1 MSTGKNLELALRIK
15 ADLEQGRSELQQLEA
30 TLGQTGAAAQ
40 QTNTQLGGTSAAVA
54 KLASESSAAA
64 AGTKAVG
71 AASGTTASE
80 VRQNATAMRMAGISA
95 GQYQQAMRM
104 LPMQLTDVVT
114 SLASGMPIWMVAIQ
128 QGGQVRDSFGGIGN
142 AARAVI
148 GNLNPLAVAVSAVV
162 AGVGGL
168 VLAYLEGSRES
179 ERFNQALILTGG
191 YAGKTAGQLAAMA
204 RELDA
209 LDGVTQSSASEALL
223 QVASSGQFAG
233 EQIRMVATAAEQ
245 MRVATGKAVEDT
257 VAEFAKLGKDPVSAI
272 LELNDKQHF
281 LTQAQLEAI
290 RTLKDQ
296 GREQEAVTEA
306 MRVYAKV
313 IADRTAQIVPNLG
326 LIERKWRDIKNVA
339 SEVKDG
345 LLSIGRAPD
354 DTQRITE
361 LTQKIA
367 YLKSTLGTG
376 FEPLKDTQGEI
387 ARLSAELDALNA
399 KQAKAAAAP
408 ANTVD
413 TGAEKERQKAQQE
426 FDRLALSNLDKKA
439 QLEREIAEI
448 QKLGVKAGKDQAEI
462 DKQIAA
468 ARARYEESL
477 PKARKAPAVRDDAAT
492 RMLQQLR
499 EQQAALQGQLGSE
512 TRISEAQR
520 QQAQFAQLIADLK
533 GKAILTAEQKSL
545 LANQDAIKAQ
555 LAQNVA
561 LDEQLRKRQNLAENA
576 RANAGLQADYLRA
589 IGRDGDA
596 AMLEIGTRF
605 AQMQKEF
612 QAKGNDAGLALIDK
626 LIPIEQARARLDVL
640 QAEIDKAFG
649 QQDRAEQSINVQ
661 VNAGL
666 LTESEGRA
674 KLLDL
679 HRQTASVIEQY
690 LPELQQMAQLPGPM
704 GERAQASLDNVRNK
718 VIELRSASSELEL
731 AMKNGLTSGIDT
743 ALRGLADGTMNLR
756 DAVVSLVQSVADSM
770 AQLASQQLAE
780 SATKGVMSLFGGAG
794 QTGTATAT
802 DTASAAASATTT
814 ATAITTASTAGA
826 TAMGTGISTSGTAA
840 AAAMAS
846 SIASAGTMAATAMAT
861 AIASAGAANAG
872 ANAAATGFAAAFA
885 TGGHVTGPG
894 TTTSDSIP
902 AMLSNWEYVTRAAVV
917 QQPGALDFLH
927 SFNAR
932 GMSALDDYARRVHH
946 ATGGLAGVPAPAL
959 PAPSLGSARLAE
971 PAKALAATVTN
982 SQSFYLVDSPERIG
996 SIINSPVGHEA
1007 VTVMLSRD
1015 PAKFRSI
1022 LGIN

>member
-1 MSTGKNLELALRIK
+1 MADPNMTLALRIQ
-15 ADLEQGRSELQQLEA
+15 ADFKQAEQALDGLGRQLEQAGQQS
-30 TLGQTGAAAQ
+30 Q
-40 QTNTQLGGTSAAVA
+40 QTNAQLDAASAAVD
-54 KLASESSAAA
+54 KLAAGSSSAAVGAKA
-64 AGTKAVG
+64 AGAANG
-71 AASGTTASE
+71 AMASE

-209 LDGVTQSSASEALL
+209 LDGVTQSSASAALL

-233 EQIRMVATAAEQ
+233 EQIMLVATAAEQ
-245 MRVATGKAVEDT
+245 MRVATGQAIEDT

-272 LELNDKQHF
+272 LDLNDKQHF

-367 YLKSTLGTG
+367 YLKSTMGTG

-477 PKARKAPAVRDDAAT
+477 PKARKAPAGRDDAAT

-674 KLLDL
+674 RLLDL

-731 AMKNGLTSGIDT
+731 AMKNGLSGGINS
-743 ALRGLADGTMNLR
+743 ALRGLADGTMSLR
-756 DAVVSLVQSVADSM
+756 EAIGSLIQGVADSM
-770 AQLASQQLAE
+770 AQLAAQQLAQ
-780 SATKGVMSLFGGAG
+780 SAT
-794 QTGTATAT
+794 
-802 DTASAAASATTT
+802 
-814 ATAITTASTAGA
+814 
-826 TAMGTGISTSGTAA
+826 
-840 AAAMAS
+840 
-846 SIASAGTMAATAMAT
+846 
-861 AIASAGAANAG
+861 
-872 ANAAATGFAAAFA
+872 
-885 TGGHVTGPG
+885 
-894 TTTSDSIP
+894 
-902 AMLSNWEYVTRAAVV
+902 
-917 QQPGALDFLH
+917 
-927 SFNAR
+927 
-932 GMSALDDYARRVHH
+932 
-946 ATGGLAGVPAPAL
+946 
-959 PAPSLGSARLAE
+959 
-971 PAKALAATVTN
+971 
-982 SQSFYLVDSPERIG
+982 
-996 SIINSPVGHEA
+996 
-1007 VTVMLSRD
+1007 
-1015 PAKFRSI
+1015 
-1022 LGIN
+1022 